1 MERRGQLWC
10 VGGLH
15 GSVAG
20 NDIGFTSPMSFM
32 EMYGAWAGPPW
43 MRLVDYVS
51 TTIMERRGLIWNV
64 LPICKGRGG
73 MEDVGEGDRGTQIF
87 QRLLWFLLHSGF
99 KIVLKDYTLLGQ
111 ASTFYKL
118 VIIWLMDFVGGFKMP
133 LPSTCPMK
141 FACIPEHF
149 VDDAMDLLGITFG
162 IPEVSKVVALDFL
175 NFIIMFMT
183 SNAYVK
189 NPYQRAKMVELLNRW
204 IPNKSGLSATL
215 FEGHRLSLD
224 YLVRN
229 LLKVYVAHT
238 LIVREENKM
247 HLNVLNLLINDS
259 MYLLDESLQKNIHQ
273 LKEIEVEMT
282 NSA

>member
-99 KIVLKDYTLLGQ
+99 KDYTLLGQ

-162 IPEVSKVVALDFL
+162 IPEVSKVVALIVKIYVHIVRGDKL
-175 NFIIMFMT
+175 NVFPTAI
-183 SNAYVK
+183 SK
-189 NPYQRAKMVELLNRW
+189 NGRSYNEKIDKVGKVIKEFVELGLKADDAILGEIPDEFLDPILYTLMRDPVILPLSRQSVDRPVMQSHLLN
-204 IPNKSGLSATL
+204 G
-215 FEGHRLSLD
+215 
-224 YLVRN
+224 
-229 LLKVYVAHT
+229 
-238 LIVREENKM
+238 
-247 HLNVLNLLINDS
+247 NV
-259 MYLLDESLQKNIHQ
+259 
-273 LKEIEVEMT
+273 
-282 NSA
+282 